1 MGAPP
6 LSGAL
11 PPGALPPRA
20 APPRRPL
27 RRADARRPVPRRV
40 AVLLAT
46 VLALLGY
53 ALVTGP
59 AAAHAAGP
67 GTLLSQGM
75 PATASSTEG
84 AAYPAAAAVDGD
96 PTTRWSSAFSDPQWL
111 QVDLGTSS
119 SIDQVV
125 LNWQNYA
132 TAYQI
137 QVSQDG
143 ENWTTIYSTTTGTG
157 GTNGVETLSVS
168 GTGRYVRMYGTARE
182 NGYGY
187 SLWEFQV
194 FGSNGGAAGPTPTP
208 TPTPTATTSP
218 SGPGTLL
225 SQGKPA
231 TASSTEGAAYAA
243 ADAVDGD
250 VTTRWSS
257 AFSDPQWL
265 QVDLGTSSSI
275 DQVVL
280 NWQNYATAYQ
290 IQVSQ
295 DGENWTTIYST
306 TTGTGGTNGVE
317 TLSVSGTGRYV
328 RMYGTARE
336 NGYGYSLWE
345 FQVFGSNGGAAGPT
359 PTPTPTPTATS
370 SPSGG
375 STPPGNWT
383 PVWSDDFAGAAGTS
397 PSNANW
403 ITDTGTGYAG
413 GAANW
418 GTGEVETDT
427 ASTANV
433 GLDGDG
439 HLNITALDSGGSWT
453 SGRIESQRSDFA
465 APAGGELLISAS
477 IEQPDPTNALGYW
490 PGFSAM
496 GASYRTDSSTWP
508 AMGESDLMEDVNG
521 RNEESATFHCGTAPG
536 GPCNE
541 YDGLTSGLASCT
553 GCQTGYHTYSEVIDR
568 TTTNEQIRWYLDGQ
582 QIWQVNES
590 QVGEATWQAA
600 VDHGFYLVFDLAIGG
615 SYPNAV
621 CGCTSPSSA
630 TSSGGTMSIGDVS
643 VEQST
648 GTVPPAYTTPAT
660 PTGGSVVKVTGSQG
674 NWGLSVNGAPY
685 EVKGVTW
692 GPATSVASAYMP
704 DLQSMG
710 VNTVRTW
717 GTDDTTQPLLDAA
730 AAYNIKVI
738 NGFWLNQGADYVN
751 DTTYK
756 TDTLNSIVQYVN
768 QYKNDPAVLMWDVGN
783 EVILTMQNY
792 YSGTQLEAERDAYAQ
807 YVEQI
812 VDAIHAADPNHPVTS
827 TDAWT
832 GAWPYY
838 KQYTPDLD
846 LYAVNSYGAVCSVAS
861 DWASGGYNKPYIV
874 TESGEPGSW
883 EVPNDANG
891 VPDQPTDI
899 AAAQGYTSAW
909 NCISGNTGI
918 SLGGTLFNYG
928 IEDDFGGVWF
938 NLMPENWKRLAYYA
952 VAKAFGGTPQSNT
965 PPQITSMTL
974 SNTSSVPA
982 GGTFTV
988 NTQTTDPDG
997 DAIRYNLMY
1006 GSNYVDGNTGLQNV
1020 NFTQTGPGQFTVTAP
1035 KELGVWLV
1043 YVYAYDGHGNVG
1055 IQQESFNVVPP
1066 PVSGTNVAL
1075 GKTTT
1080 ASSYQA
1086 TGTGAP
1092 FPPSDAT
1099 DGNWTTRWASDWSDP
1114 QWIEVDLGQVT
1125 TIDHIQ
1131 LGWEAAY
1138 GESYQ
1143 VQVSNDDT
1151 NWTTI
1156 YSTTSGTGGV
1166 DDFNVSGSGRYVR
1179 LYLTQRGTTYGYSLY
1194 EFGIY
1199 SS

>member
-11 PPGALPPRA
+11 PPGALPLRA
-20 APPRRPL
+20 VPPRRPP
-27 RRADARRPVPRRV
+27 RGPGARRPVPQRV

-53 ALVTGP
+53 ALVTSP
-59 AAAHAAGP
+59 VAAHAAGP

-84 AAYPAAAAVDGD
+84 AAWAASNAVDGNAN
-96 PTTRWSSAFSDPQWL
+96 TRWSSQFSDPQWL

-119 SIDQVV
+119 TIDQVV
-125 LNWQNYA
+125 LNWENYA

-137 QVSQDG
+137 QVSQDAV
-143 ENWTTIYSTTTGTG
+143 NWTTVYSTTTATG
-157 GTNGVETLSVS
+157 GTNGIETLSVS

-194 FGSNGGAAGPTPTP
+194 YGSNGATATPTPTPTATPTPTP
-208 TPTPTATTSP
+208 TPTPTAT
-218 SGPGTLL
+218 
-225 SQGKPA
+225 
-231 TASSTEGAAYAA
+231 ASS
-243 ADAVDGD
+243 
-250 VTTRWSS
+250 S
-257 AFSDPQWL
+257 
-265 QVDLGTSSSI
+265 
-275 DQVVL
+275 
-280 NWQNYATAYQ
+280 
-290 IQVSQ
+290 
-295 DGENWTTIYST
+295 
-306 TTGTGGTNGVE
+306 
-317 TLSVSGTGRYV
+317 
-328 RMYGTARE
+328 
-336 NGYGYSLWE
+336 
-345 FQVFGSNGGAAGPT
+345 PT
-359 PTPTPTPTATS
+359 
-370 SPSGG
+370 GG
-375 STPPGNWT
+375 STPPGNWS
-383 PVWSDDFAGAAGTS
+383 PVWSDNFAGAAGTS
-397 PSNANW
+397 PSSGNW
-403 ITDTGTGYAG
+403 ITDTGTSYPG

-418 GTGEVETDT
+418 GTGEVETDSN
-427 ASTANV
+427 STANV
-433 GLDGDG
+433 GLDGNG
-439 HLNITALDSGGSWT
+439 HLDLTALKDGSGNWT
-453 SGRIESQRSDFA
+453 SGRIETQRSDFA

-477 IEQPDPTNALGYW
+477 IEQPDPTSALGYW

-496 GASYRTDSSTWP
+496 GASYRTDSASWP

-521 RNEESATFHCGTAPG
+521 RSESSATFHCGTAPG

-541 YDGLTSGLASCT
+541 YDGLTSGLATCT
-553 GCQTGYHTYSEVIDR
+553 GCQTGYHSYSEVIDR
-568 TTTNEQIRWYLDGQ
+568 TTSNEQIRWYLDGQ

-590 QVGEATWQAA
+590 QVGAATWQAA

-621 CGCTSPSSA
+621 CGCTSPSGA

-648 GTVPPAYTTPAT
+648 GTAPPAYTTPAT

-685 EVKGVTW
+685 QVKGVTW

-730 AAYNIKVI
+730 AAYNLKVI

-846 LYAVNSYGAVCSVAS
+846 LYAVNSYGAVCNVAS
-861 DWASGGYNKPYIV
+861 DWASGGYTKPYIV

-891 VPDQPTDI
+891 VPNQPTDI
-899 AAAQGYTSAW
+899 AAAQGYTNAW

-928 IEDDFGGVWF
+928 IEDDFGGVWY
-938 NLMPENWKRLAYYA
+938 NLIPENWKRLSYYA
-952 VAKAFGGTPQSNT
+952 VAKAFGGRVQSDT
-965 PPQITSMTL
+965 PPQISSMTL

-988 NTQTTDPDG
+988 STQTTDPDG
-997 DAIRYNLMY
+997 DPIRYNLMY

-1055 IQQESFNVVPP
+1055 IQQESFKVVPP
-1066 PVSGTNVAL
+1066 PVSGTDVAL
-1075 GKTTT
+1075 GKPTT
-1080 ASSYQA
+1080 ASSYQS

-1092 FPPSDAT
+1092 YPPSNAT
-1099 DGNWTTRWASDWSDP
+1099 DGNWSTRWASDWSDP
-1114 QWIEVDLGQVT
+1114 QWLEVDLGQVT
-1125 TIDHIQ
+1125 AIDHVQ

-1143 VQVSNDDT
+1143 VQVSNDNT

-1199 SS
+1199 SG